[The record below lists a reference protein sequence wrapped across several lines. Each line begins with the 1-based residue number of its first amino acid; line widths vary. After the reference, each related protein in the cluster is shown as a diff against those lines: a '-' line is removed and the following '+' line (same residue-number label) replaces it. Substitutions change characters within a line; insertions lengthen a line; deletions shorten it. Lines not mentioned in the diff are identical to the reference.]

1 MLSALRQTGRL
12 LAIRPLAAPGAA
24 AALCRTFS
32 SQSAAVSSLFLQPLS
47 PTSWMEPQQTSQAAA
62 EAAAAAA
69 ADKPSPQLPTLLGF
83 HGLAQAT
90 AHALLRLSQ
99 QHPAE
104 MVLPEIDGMISQIE
118 DPTSSSTMLSWIC
131 ATKRTFQPSLII
143 RKRRHGFLERL
154 STANGRRVLR
164 RRLTKGRRKL
174 SA

>member
-12 LAIRPLAAPGAA
+12 LALQPLAAPGAA
-24 AALCRTFS
+24 AAVCRTFS

-69 ADKPSPQLPTLLGF
+69 AADNPSSQLPTLLGF

-118 DPTSSSTMLSWIC
+118 GKSGNCNATALPTCL
-131 ATKRTFQPSLII
+131 
-143 RKRRHGFLERL
+143 
-154 STANGRRVLR
+154 
-164 RRLTKGRRKL
+164 
-174 SA
+174 